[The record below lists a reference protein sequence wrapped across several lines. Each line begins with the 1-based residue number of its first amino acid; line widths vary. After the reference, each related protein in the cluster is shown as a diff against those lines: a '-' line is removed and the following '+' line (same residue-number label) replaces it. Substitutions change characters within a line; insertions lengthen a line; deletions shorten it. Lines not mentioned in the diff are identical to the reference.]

1 MKYFWFDLP
10 SCTTVVV
17 RAASFKDAID
27 RFSSIY
33 GDFLLK
39 QVITISVS
47 NRK

>member
-1 MKYFWFDLP
+1 MKYYWFDLP
-10 SCTTVVV
+10 ACSSVVV
-17 RAASFKDAID
+17 RAESFIDAIN

-39 QVITISVS
+39 NVVSISVS